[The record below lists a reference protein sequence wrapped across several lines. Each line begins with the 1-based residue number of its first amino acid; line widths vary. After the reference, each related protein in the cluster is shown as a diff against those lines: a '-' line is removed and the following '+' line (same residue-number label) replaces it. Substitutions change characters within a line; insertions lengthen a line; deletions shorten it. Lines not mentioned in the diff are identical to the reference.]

1 MSTPADRC
9 RARNSAPIRPE
20 RGFVLYWMTS
30 ARRTRWNY
38 ALDHAVALAVEL
50 RKPLVILE
58 ALRIGYRWASD
69 RIHHFVIEGMVE
81 NARRLADKPIL
92 YFPYVEPESDAGK
105 GLLRALGGHAVAV
118 VTDDFPGFMLPRMTA
133 AAANELDVRLEAVDS
148 NGLLPLAASPS
159 DFPTAYAFRRFL
171 QKNLLPH
178 LDRLPRVDSLARVSL
193 PTLGTL
199 PAGIA
204 TRWPAADLARL
215 LADGGTGLAK
225 LAIDHTIKVA
235 PEIRGGSAA
244 AAAQL
249 RRFLRDGLPR
259 YDQERNEPSL
269 EVTSGL
275 SPYLH
280 FGHIAAQ
287 EVFAAVMKQEQWSLD
302 RVNPRANGSREGY
315 WGVSRAA
322 EGFLDQLI
330 TWRELGYAFARHRPQ
345 DEERYE
351 SLPEWARRTLG
362 EHRGDRREPCYAR
375 EQLEAAATHD
385 PLWNAAQTQL
395 VREGRMHN
403 YLRMLWG
410 KKVLEWARTPEEALT
425 ILIDLNN
432 RYALDGRNPNSYSGI
447 FWIFGR
453 YDRAWGPERPIFGK
467 IRYMSSENTARKLD
481 VKSYVAR
488 YQPGSLFD

>member
-1 MSTPADRC
+1 LND
-9 RARNSAPIRPE
+9 APLRPE
-20 RGFVLYWMTS
+20 RAFVLYWMTS
-30 ARRTRWNY
+30 ARRIRWNY
-38 ALDHAVALAVEL
+38 ALDHAVALSAEMQ
-50 RKPLVILE
+50 KPLVILE
-58 ALRIGYRWASD
+58 ALRLGYRWASD

-81 NARRLADKPIL
+81 NARRLANTPVL
-92 YFPYVEPESDAGK
+92 YYPYVEPTPDAGK
-105 GLLRALGGHAVAV
+105 GLLRALGRHAVAV

-133 AAANELDVRLEAVDS
+133 AAAKQLDVRLEAVDS
-148 NGLLPLAASPS
+148 NGLLPLSASPS

-178 LDRLPRVDSLARVSL
+178 LEQLPRVD
-193 PTLGTL
+193 PLGRATL
-199 PAGIA
+199 PALAALPTEIA
-204 TRWPAADLARL
+204 RKWPAAELPRL
-215 LADGGTGLAK
+215 LADGGAGLAQ
-225 LAIDHTIKVA
+225 LDLDHAVGIA

-259 YDQERNEPSL
+259 YDEERNEPSL

-287 EVFAAVMKQEQWSLD
+287 EIFAAVMKAEEWSLD

-330 TWRELGYAFARHRPQ
+330 TWRELGYAFARHRPD
-345 DEERYE
+345 DEERYQ
-351 SLPEWARRTLG
+351 SLPPWALRTLD
-362 EHRGDRREPCYAR
+362 EHRGDPRAPRYTA
-375 EQLEAAATHD
+375 EQFEAAATHD

-410 KKVLEWARTPEEALT
+410 KKVLEWARTPEEALA

-432 RYALDGRNPNSYSGI
+432 KYALDGRNPNSYSGI

-467 IRYMSSENTARKLD
+467 IRYMSSDNTARKLD

-488 YQPGSLFD
+488 YAPRSLFD